1 MSLTTADKVETSRSK
16 RTTKPD
22 SGEEGDV
29 LVCECG
35 ARLTKED
42 RQVLSRSCSNQALV
56 SVLQTYRSFL
66 SRLPSSLQAL
76 SNQSASTGTLF
87 SFPSLSSS
95 ILNSR

>member
-1 MSLTTADKVETSRSK
+1 M
-16 RTTKPD
+16 
-22 SGEEGDV
+22 
-29 LVCECG
+29 CECG

-66 SRLPSSLQAL
+66 SRLPSSLQLL
-76 SNQSASTGTLF
+76 SNQSTTTSSGTFF